1 MVKITFM
8 DGEVKVFKNYE
19 NWSIE
24 EGYLE
29 IDLEKKD
36 FYFPLHNIK
45 SIEFTA
51 DAEDDDEPKQIKQML
66 NKKKHSW
73 WLGTNI

>member
-8 DGEVKVFKNYE
+8 DGDVKVFKNYE

-24 EGYLE
+24 EGYLV

-45 SIEFTA
+45 CIEFTV
-51 DAEDDDEPKQIKQML
+51 DAEDDDEPKQIKQT
-66 NKKKHSW
+66 KSEKKHSW
-73 WLGTNI
+73 WTSRNI

>member
-45 SIEFTA
+45 SIEFTEGT
-51 DAEDDDEPKQIKQML
+51 EDDDEPEKIKQT
-66 NKKKHSW
+66 KSEKQQSW
-73 WLGTNI
+73 WTSRNI